1 MMKVLLT
8 FIAAVIFLLPASA
21 QHGTASNG
29 YYPAN
34 YHGDTFKGEV
44 TEANGD
50 QITLTHRKGKKTTTF
65 VGTFERACDV
75 PKADRSPQRLTA
87 ADIPKGTVVVAFY
100 NTETKKVDNKKS
112 TKNIIF
118 AIAFDVWQGQ
128 KIPDD
133 RKILYR
139 CSDSSF
145 TTFQAY

>member
-50 QITLTHRKGKKTTTF
+50 QITLTHRKGKKQL
-65 VGTFERACDV
+65 
-75 PKADRSPQRLTA
+75 RSWGHLRGPVTCPRRTGA
-87 ADIPKGTVVVAFY
+87 RKG
-100 NTETKKVDNKKS
+100 
-112 TKNIIF
+112 
-118 AIAFDVWQGQ
+118 
-128 KIPDD
+128 
-133 RKILYR
+133 
-139 CSDSSF
+139 
-145 TTFQAY
+145 

>member
-1 MMKVLLT
+1 
-8 FIAAVIFLLPASA
+8 
-21 QHGTASNG
+21 
-29 YYPAN
+29 
-34 YHGDTFKGEV
+34 
-44 TEANGD
+44 
-50 QITLTHRKGKKTTTF
+50 